1 MLIKRK
7 WLAASIVAAL
17 GAAGATAIQFTDA
30 TLPSFL
36 SGDGTGAGSVNTPKA
51 TGGDESTLETR
62 RDLYIVVLDEE
73 PLATYRGGVAGIDAP
88 DRKTTA
94 RGESRIDVQGE
105 DAKRYVAYLQD
116 VQQDRVADLGRA
128 VGRPLQVQKHMQH
141 ALNAVVTRLTAD
153 EAKTLAAQPGVSLVE
168 AYTEYALDTDIGPG
182 LIGAEPVW
190 TGTTPGESR
199 RFQGE
204 GVVVGII
211 DSGIN
216 FGSPSFSVVD
226 PVDGYRHVNE
236 LGAGKYL
243 GTCAPGGVDAGRC
256 NDKLIGGY
264 DFVCDVQTDATN
276 PSLTICNQPTVYRE
290 EPGFGDTN
298 SHGTHVASTAA
309 GNRRSVVYKGTP
321 LRISGVAPRAN
332 IVAYDAC
339 YTSVTTGQGLCPNV
353 STVASINQA
362 VADGVVDVI
371 NYSIGGGTSPWSD
384 AVSQAFLNASGAG
397 IYVAAAAGNSGPGPN
412 TTGHHQPWVGTTAAS
427 QHGRG
432 DFAYIMDVTSPAPVP
447 ATLRNLVLVEGG
459 GSPSPSASLP
469 ATTPLRVSARI
480 NAVDDGCAAFTP
492 GTFTGAIAVVRRG
505 TCAFSI
511 KVDNAVAAGA
521 VAVVIANN
529 QAGAISPSV
538 PGVAVPVFS
547 LSQAVADALRDFAA
561 ANGNALTASI
571 PMGAVPQPN
580 RADQLAGFSSR
591 GPAANWGVL
600 KPDLTA
606 PGVNILAAV
615 AGTTLTGSENAI
627 GLLSGTSMASPHH
640 AGSAALVRQAR
651 PGWTVA
657 EIKSALMM
665 TATPDVLLEDGA
677 TAANPLARGSG
688 RIRIDQAI
696 QAGLVLN
703 ETKDRYVAAN
713 PATGG
718 NPAQLNL
725 PNLVNGACV
734 DRCVFTRTFRNTL
747 SFRQSWSARVE
758 GLSATV
764 TPALFSL
771 EPGATAT
778 VRITVHAA
786 SIAANSQFN
795 FGTVILQPQAAGNP
809 NQPVLRMP
817 VAVAVRPPAVQLPAE
832 VNVTVPAGGSASTTL
847 PVGNSGGSRLLF
859 TTSATGTGTVTI
871 ASTLPTAA
879 GSGFRSSRYTDQTN
893 PPGQYAADDFV
904 VQDTMQLSTLIAD
917 GFLLTTTP
925 LATATQSITWSIYPD
940 AAGRPAGNPETG
952 AAAAVWSY
960 TALPTARGVGTA
972 NSTISLDLAAAG
984 QNVTLPPGRYWLV
997 VNARTTLANRWVW
1010 YASDTRAASSL
1021 PGLATITPAAGPW
1034 AAQPGFPGLSW
1045 LVDARA
1051 ACGAPWLGTL
1061 TPAGGQVVPGAS
1073 TNLMVP
1079 VNAAG
1084 LAPGR
1089 YSGYACVASND
1100 PARPRVAVR
1109 VSLNVTP

>member
-17 GAAGATAIQFTDA
+17 GAVGATAIQFTDA
-30 TLPSFL
+30 ALPAFL
-36 SGDGTGAGSVNTPKA
+36 TGDGPGDASVDTPMLSS
-51 TGGDESTLETR
+51 GDESTLETR
-62 RDLYIVVLDEE
+62 TDLYIVMLDEE
-73 PLATYRGGVAGIDAP
+73 PLATYRGGVQGIDAP

-94 RGESRIDVQGE
+94 QGESRIDVRSD

-116 VQQDRVADLGRA
+116 VQQDRIADLGRA

-141 ALNAVVTRLTAD
+141 AVNAVVTRLTAD
-153 EAKTLAAQPGVSLVE
+153 EAKTLAAQPGVALVE
-168 AYTEYALDTDIGPG
+168 AYREYALEGDLGAA
-182 LIGAEPVW
+182 LIGAGPVW
-190 TGTTPGESR
+190 AGSTPGESR

-216 FGSPSFSVVD
+216 FGSPSFAAVD
-226 PVDGYRHVNE
+226 PVDGYRHANE
-236 LGAGKYL
+236 LGAGNYL
-243 GTCAPGGVDAGRC
+243 GTCKPGGVDAGRC

-309 GNRRSVVYKGTP
+309 GNRRDVLYKGTS

-332 IVAYDAC
+332 IIGYDAC

-362 VADGVVDVI
+362 VADGVVDVL

-384 AVSQAFLNASGAG
+384 VVSQAFLNAAGAG
-397 IYVAAAAGNSGPGPN
+397 IYVAAAAGNSGPGPA

-432 DFAYIMDVTSPAPVP
+432 DFVFIMDVTSPAPVP
-447 ATLRNLVLVEGG
+447 ATLRNLPLVEGG
-459 GSPSPSASLP
+459 GSPALSASLP
-469 ATTPLRVSARI
+469 ATTPLRVSPGI
-480 NAVDDGCAAFTP
+480 NALDDGCAAFAP
-492 GTFTGAIAVVRRG
+492 GSFTGAIAVVRRG
-505 TCAFSI
+505 TCAFTV
-511 KVDNAVAAGA
+511 KVENAVAAGA
-521 VAVVIANN
+521 IAVVIANN
-529 QAGAISPSV
+529 QAGGISPSV

-547 LSQAVADALRDFAA
+547 LSQAVSNALRDYAA

-600 KPDLTA
+600 KPDVTA
-606 PGVNILAAV
+606 PGVNILAAI
-615 AGTTLTGSENAI
+615 AGTTLTGSENAV

-640 AGSAALVRQAR
+640 AGAAALVRQAR
-651 PGWTVA
+651 PGWTVS

-665 TATPDVLLEDGA
+665 TSTPDVLLEDGA

-688 RIRIDQAI
+688 RIRVDQAI
-696 QAGLVLN
+696 QAGLVLD
-703 ETKDRYVAAN
+703 ETKDRYLAAN

-734 DRCVFTRTFRNTL
+734 ERCVFTRTFRNTL
-747 SFRQSWSARVE
+747 SHRQSWSARVE

-778 VRITVHAA
+778 VRITVHA
-786 SIAANSQFN
+786 STIAANSQFN
-795 FGTVILQPQAAGNP
+795 FGTVLLQPQAAGNP

-817 VAVAVRPPAVQLPAE
+817 VAIAVRPPAVQLPAE
-832 VNVTVPAGGSASTTL
+832 VSVTAPAGGSASSVL
-847 PVGNSGGSRLLF
+847 PVANVGGSRLVF
-859 TTSATGTGTVTI
+859 STASIGTGIVSI

-879 GSGFRSSRYTDQTN
+879 GSGYRSSRYIDSTS

-904 VQDTMQLSTLIAD
+904 VQDSIQLSTLIAD
-917 GFLLTTTP
+917 GFMLTATP
-925 LATATQSITWSIYPD
+925 LAAAAQSITWSIYPD
-940 AAGRPAGNPETG
+940 AAGVPAGNPETG

-997 VNARTTLANRWVW
+997 VNARTTLANRWHW
-1010 YASDTRAASSL
+1010 FASDTRAANSL
-1021 PGLATITPAAGPW
+1021 AGLAALPNAAGAWIRVPNF
-1034 AAQPGFPGLSW
+1034 AGLSW
-1045 LVDARA
+1045 LVEARA
-1051 ACGAPWLGTL
+1051 GCGASWLGTV
-1061 TPAGGQVVPGAS
+1061 TPAGGQLVPGAS

-1089 YSGYACVASND
+1089 YTGYACVASND